1 MHTCIILYFAIIIV
15 LVYGHLHLVA
25 IQIIEILI
33 KGQLPVN
40 RVNRLIGI
48 REILFGLIIGF
59 NLYIKFFVEEKIE
72 DFLHW

>member
-15 LVYGHLHLVA
+15 LVYGHLHFVA

-33 KGQLPVN
+33 EGQLPVN